1 MFCNLWGFMYEFR
14 NYLSYSQMNLITHRY
29 MCSFTNRMARMS
41 LKKNSFGE
49 ENFNLYYL
57 KKYAGII
64 DYFK

>member
-1 MFCNLWGFMYEFR
+1 MYGFKSNL
-14 NYLSYSQMNLITHRY
+14 SDSQMNLITHRY

-41 LKKNSFGE
+41 LKKIHSGKISI
-49 ENFNLYYL
+49 YIIL